1 MQLHLFA
8 KPDLLNS
15 FSFSVYRINMNILE
29 YIFVYFHKHYSTHN
43 FHASELKY
51 TYSFQS
57 FRNLLMR

>member
-29 YIFVYFHKHYSTHN
+29 CIFVYFDKHYSTHN
-43 FHASELKY
+43 FHVSEFKY
-51 TYSFQS
+51 IYSFQS